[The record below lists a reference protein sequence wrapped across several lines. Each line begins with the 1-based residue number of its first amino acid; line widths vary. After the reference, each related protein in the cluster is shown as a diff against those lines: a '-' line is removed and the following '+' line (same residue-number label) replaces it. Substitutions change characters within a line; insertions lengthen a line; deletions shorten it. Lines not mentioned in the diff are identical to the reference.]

1 MVDARDLKSLDQK
14 SCGFDSRPAHQ
25 NWEKI
30 GIAARQRRFFFGC
43 AERKPNVFQG
53 GRNFWGSRR
62 LRLFAAMGGLCYT
75 QDMTQQ
81 SFDDAIND
89 IRKTVSRFQKIEGKP
104 WGVEGAVIEL
114 AKQVGQLSALVM
126 NREGY
131 YFSDREKLDQKQY
144 TATDDKIAD
153 ELADIMFA
161 VVRIA
166 DHYGIDL
173 VATNIKTRQDEDE
186 FLKTKGV

>member
-1 MVDARDLKSLDQK
+1 MSDQT
-14 SCGFDSRPAHQ
+14 F
-25 NWEKI
+25 E
-30 GIAARQRRFFFGC
+30 
-43 AERKPNVFQG
+43 
-53 GRNFWGSRR
+53 
-62 LRLFAAMGGLCYT
+62 
-75 QDMTQQ
+75 
-81 SFDDAIND
+81 DAIND

-131 YFSDREKLDQKQY
+131 YYAEREKESDNYK
-144 TATDDKIAD
+144 ASDDNIAD
-153 ELADIMFA
+153 ELADIVFA

-173 VATNIKTRQDEDE
+173 VATNVKTRKLEDD
-186 FLKTKGV
+186 FLKTKSV

>member
-1 MVDARDLKSLDQK
+1 
-14 SCGFDSRPAHQ
+14 
-25 NWEKI
+25 
-30 GIAARQRRFFFGC
+30 
-43 AERKPNVFQG
+43 
-53 GRNFWGSRR
+53 
-62 LRLFAAMGGLCYT
+62 
-75 QDMTQQ
+75 MTQQ

-114 AKQVGQLSALVM
+114 VKQVGQLSALVM

-173 VATNIKTRQDEDE
+173 VATNIKTRQDEDR
-186 FLKTKGV
+186 FLKTKNV

>member
-1 MVDARDLKSLDQK
+1 MSDQT
-14 SCGFDSRPAHQ
+14 F
-25 NWEKI
+25 E
-30 GIAARQRRFFFGC
+30 
-43 AERKPNVFQG
+43 
-53 GRNFWGSRR
+53 
-62 LRLFAAMGGLCYT
+62 
-75 QDMTQQ
+75 
-81 SFDDAIND
+81 DAISD
-89 IRKTVSRFQKIEGKP
+89 IRKTISRFQKIEGKP

-131 YFSDREKLDQKQY
+131 YFSDREKLDAKY
-144 TATDDKIAD
+144 TATNDKIAD

-173 VATNIKTRQDEDE
+173 ITTNIKTRKDEDE